1 MFCIVSTAGAD
12 EQPSADTMCTQ
23 GAGHGHQG
31 PHAAR
36 VDGGEIGVE
45 AGEGS

>member
-1 MFCIVSTAGAD
+1 MFFIVSAAGAD
-12 EQPSADTMCTQ
+12 EQPSTDTVCTQ

-31 PHAAR
+31 PHAAW
-36 VDGGEIGVE
+36 VDGGEISVE

>member
-1 MFCIVSTAGAD
+1 MFFIVSAARAD
-12 EQPSADTMCTQ
+12 EQPSADTVCTQ

-36 VDGGEIGVE
+36 VDGGEIGME